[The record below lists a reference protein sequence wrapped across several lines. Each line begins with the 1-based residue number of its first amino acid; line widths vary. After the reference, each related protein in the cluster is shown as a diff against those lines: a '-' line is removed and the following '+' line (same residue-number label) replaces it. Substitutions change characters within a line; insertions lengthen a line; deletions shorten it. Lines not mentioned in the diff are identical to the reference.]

1 LFYQKTHPPNRISE
15 MAANDTLDDIK
26 SKGIL
31 WGFGVL
37 SLVIAVILLI
47 LGAWWGSEP
56 GQFNIQDEAR
66 KRVEE
71 SKLETGHHGQE
82 ATHEPVANTP
92 EEEIEVSEM
101 PIGYTYTNTLAHI
114 AEVLLHKSGGY
125 ITNDV
130 APPGVFLDNIS
141 NWEYG
146 ALVMLRD
153 ATTALRNHF
162 ARDQSQSAED
172 PDLAIAE
179 PYFYYEHNSWALPS
193 TEAEYQK
200 GIDALHKYM
209 SRLQKYGGPIKK
221 AQFYSRADNLWQYTE
236 VVIKRLGGLSTRLTA
251 NSAGGNYGPGL
262 TVIEKQAADE
272 KGTPVT
278 KVSWLEI
285 DDIFYEARGASW
297 ALLHILRAIKHDF
310 ADILLDKRAMRTVDI
325 MIKAMENALTP
336 ILSPMILDGSGYGL
350 FANYSLTMA
359 NYISRANA
367 AALDLRDIMNRG

>member
-1 LFYQKTHPPNRISE
+1 
-15 MAANDTLDDIK
+15 MAANNTSDDLK

-31 WGFGVL
+31 WGFGVF
-37 SLVIAVILLI
+37 LLI
-47 LGAWWGSEP
+47 VVAVLVLLGAWWGSEP
-56 GQFNIQDEAR
+56 GQFNIQDAA
-66 KRVEE
+66 
-71 SKLETGHHGQE
+71 LERAKETN
-82 ATHEPVANTP
+82 TSNIPV
-92 EEEIEVSEM
+92 
-101 PIGYTYTNTLAHI
+101 GYTYTNTLAHI

-153 ATTALRNHF
+153 ATSALRNHF

-179 PYFYYEHNSWALPS
+179 PYFYYENDSWALPS

-200 GIDALHKYM
+200 GVEALHKYM
-209 SRLQKYGGPIKK
+209 TRLQKYGGNVKQ

-251 NSAGGNYGPGL
+251 NSSGANFGPGL
-262 TVIEKQAADE
+262 TELERQVAEQQ
-272 KGTPVT
+272 GTPVA
-278 KVSWLEI
+278 KVTWLEI
-285 DDIFYEARGASW
+285 DDVFYEARGAAW
-297 ALLHILRAIKHDF
+297 ALLHILRAIKYDF

-325 MIKAMENALTP
+325 MIKAMENALQP
-336 ILSPMILDGSGYGL
+336 ILSPMILNGSGYGL
-350 FANYSLTMA
+350 FANYSLSMA
-359 NYISRANA
+359 NYIARANA

>member
-1 LFYQKTHPPNRISE
+1 
-15 MAANDTLDDIK
+15 MAASETLDDIK

-37 SLVIAVILLI
+37 TIAVVVILFI
-47 LGAWWGSEP
+47 LGAWWGGEP
-56 GQFNIQDEAR
+56 SQFNILDEAH

-71 SKLETGHHGQE
+71 SKLEDEHGHE
-82 ATHEPVANTP
+82 AAAPEKGLKP
-92 EEEIEVSEM
+92 EEETVVAEL

-209 SRLQKYGGPIKK
+209 SRLQKYGGPVKK

-251 NSAGGNYGPGL
+251 NSSGGNYGPGL
-262 TVIEKQAADE
+262 TELEKPEVPA
-272 KGTPVT
+272 G
-278 KVSWLEI
+278 LYY
-285 DDIFYEARGASW
+285 IF
-297 ALLHILRAIKHDF
+297 
-310 ADILLDKRAMRTVDI
+310 
-325 MIKAMENALTP
+325 
-336 ILSPMILDGSGYGL
+336 
-350 FANYSLTMA
+350 
-359 NYISRANA
+359 
-367 AALDLRDIMNRG
+367 

>member
-1 LFYQKTHPPNRISE
+1 
-15 MAANDTLDDIK
+15 MAASATLHDIK

-31 WGFGVL
+31 WVF
-37 SLVIAVILLI
+37 SVIGTVAIIILLI
-47 LGAWWGSEP
+47 LGQWWGSEP
-56 GQFNIQDEAR
+56 EQFNIQDEAL
-66 KRVEE
+66 KRA
-71 SKLETGHHGQE
+71 KETN
-82 ATHEPVANTP
+82 TSDIPV
-92 EEEIEVSEM
+92 
-101 PIGYTYTNTLAHI
+101 GFTYTNTLAHI

-130 APPGVFLDNIS
+130 APPGLFLDNIS

-153 ATTALRNHF
+153 ATSALRNHF
-162 ARDQSQSAED
+162 ARDQSVSAED

-179 PYFYYEHNSWALPS
+179 PYFYYENDSWALPS
-193 TEAEYQK
+193 TEAEYTK
-200 GIDALHKYM
+200 GIEALHKYM
-209 SRLQKYGGPIKK
+209 ARLQKYGGNVKQ

-251 NSAGGNYGPGL
+251 NSSVANYGPGL
-262 TVIEKQAADE
+262 TPDE
-272 KGTPVT
+272 LILAGQQGSAPA

-285 DDIFYEARGASW
+285 DDVFYEARGASW

-325 MIKAMENALTP
+325 IIKAMENALAP
-336 ILSPMILDGSGYGL
+336 ILSPMVLSGDGYGL

-359 NYISRANA
+359 NYIARANA

>member
-1 LFYQKTHPPNRISE
+1 MFYQKTHPPNRISE

-141 NWEYG
+141 NWESG

>member
-1 LFYQKTHPPNRISE
+1 
-15 MAANDTLDDIK
+15 MASNETVQDLK

-31 WGFGVL
+31 WGFSVF
-37 SLVIAVILLI
+37 SLIVVVILII

-56 GQFNIQDEAR
+56 GQFNIQDEAV
-66 KRVEE
+66 KRAEE
-71 SKLETGHHGQE
+71 
-82 ATHEPVANTP
+82 THSTDNMPV
-92 EEEIEVSEM
+92 
-101 PIGYTYTNTLAHI
+101 GYVYTNTLAHI
-114 AEVLLHKSGGY
+114 AETLLHKSGGY

-130 APPGVFLDNIS
+130 APPGLFLDNIS

-153 ATTALRNHF
+153 ATSALRNHF

-179 PYFYYEHNSWALPS
+179 PYFYYENDSWALPS

-209 SRLQKYGGPIKK
+209 SRLQNYGGPVKQ

-251 NSAGGNYGPGL
+251 NTSAANLGPGL
-262 TVIEKQAADE
+262 SDLEREQAE
-272 KGTPVT
+272 QEGTPIT
-278 KVSWLEI
+278 KVTWLEI
-285 DDIFYEARGASW
+285 DDVFYEARGASW

-310 ADILLDKRAMRTVDI
+310 KDILLDKRAMRTVDI
-325 MIKAMENALTP
+325 MIKAMENALQP
-336 ILSPMILDGSGYGL
+336 IMSPMILNGGGYSL

-359 NYISRANA
+359 NYIARANA

>member
-1 LFYQKTHPPNRISE
+1 
-15 MAANDTLDDIK
+15 MAENETLDDIK

-31 WGFGVL
+31 WVFGVFGIIV
-37 SLVIAVILLI
+37 LVILII

-56 GQFNIQDEAR
+56 GQFNILDEAQ
-66 KRVEE
+66 KRA
-71 SKLETGHHGQE
+71 KETH
-82 ATHEPVANTP
+82 TTDNMPV
-92 EEEIEVSEM
+92 
-101 PIGYTYTNTLAHI
+101 GYVYTNTLAHI
-114 AEVLLHKSGGY
+114 AEVLLHKPGGY

-130 APPGVFLDNIS
+130 GPPGVFLDNVP

-153 ATTALRNHF
+153 ASSALRNHF

-179 PYFYYEHNSWALPS
+179 PYFYFENDSWALPS

-200 GIDALHKYM
+200 GIEALHKYM
-209 SRLQKYGGPIKK
+209 SRLQKYGGEVKQ

-251 NSAGGNYGPGL
+251 NSSGANYGPGL
-262 TVIEKQAADE
+262 TELEKELAD
-272 KGTPVT
+272 KQGTPIPRIT
-278 KVSWLEI
+278 WLEI
-285 DDIFYEARGASW
+285 DDVFYEARGASW

-310 ADILLDKRAMRTVDI
+310 KDILLDKRAMRTVDI
-325 MIKAMENALTP
+325 MIKSLENALEP
-336 ILSPMILDGSGYGL
+336 IMSPMILNGDGYGL

-359 NYISRANA
+359 NYIARANA

>member
-1 LFYQKTHPPNRISE
+1 
-15 MAANDTLDDIK
+15 MAAIETLQDVK

-31 WGFGVL
+31 WVFGVFVIII
-37 SLVIAVILLI
+37 LVIQFI

-56 GQFNIQDEAR
+56 EQFNIQDEAL
-66 KRVEE
+66 KRA
-71 SKLETGHHGQE
+71 KETH
-82 ATHEPVANTP
+82 TSNIPV
-92 EEEIEVSEM
+92 
-101 PIGYTYTNTLAHI
+101 GYTYTNTLAHI
-114 AEVLLHKSGGY
+114 AEVLMYKPGGY

-172 PDLAIAE
+172 ADLAVAE
-179 PYFYYEHNSWALPS
+179 PYFYYENDSWALPS

-209 SRLQKYGGPIKK
+209 SRLQKYGGNVKQ

-251 NSAGGNYGPGL
+251 NSSGSNYGPGL
-262 TVIEKQAADE
+262 SELEIKKAEEQ
-272 KGTPVT
+272 GTPIAKVT
-278 KVSWLEI
+278 WLEI

-310 ADILLDKRAMRTVDI
+310 ADILIDKRAMRTVDI
-325 MIKAMENALTP
+325 MIKALENALTP
-336 ILSPMILDGSGYGL
+336 ILSPMILNGGGYGL

-359 NYISRANA
+359 NYIARANA

>member
-1 LFYQKTHPPNRISE
+1 

-37 SLVIAVILLI
+37 TLVAVVVLLI

-66 KRVEE
+66 KRVEA
-71 SKLETGHHGQE
+71 SKLEGGHNEHDSAPASVASGQ
-82 ATHEPVANTP
+82 AN
-92 EEEIEVSEM
+92 EESEVSEV

-130 APPGVFLDNIS
+130 APPGVLLDNIS

-172 PDLAIAE
+172 PDLAVAE

-209 SRLQKYGGPIKK
+209 TRLQKYGGTVKK

-251 NSAGGNYGPGL
+251 NSAEGNYGPGL

-278 KVSWLEI
+278 KVSWL
-285 DDIFYEARGASW
+285 
-297 ALLHILRAIKHDF
+297 LVH
-310 ADILLDKRAMRTVDI
+310 
-325 MIKAMENALTP
+325 P
-336 ILSPMILDGSGYGL
+336 
-350 FANYSLTMA
+350 
-359 NYISRANA
+359 
-367 AALDLRDIMNRG
+367 

>member
-1 LFYQKTHPPNRISE
+1 
-15 MAANDTLDDIK
+15 MAASETLDDVK

-37 SLVIAVILLI
+37 TLAVVVVLII

-56 GQFNIQDEAR
+56 GQFNIQDEAL
-66 KRVEE
+66 KRA
-71 SKLETGHHGQE
+71 KETDTSE
-82 ATHEPVANTP
+82 IPV
-92 EEEIEVSEM
+92 
-101 PIGYTYTNTLAHI
+101 GYTYTNTLAHI

-130 APPGVFLDNIS
+130 APPGVLLDNIS

-209 SRLQKYGGPIKK
+209 SRLQKYGGTVKK

-236 VVIKRLGGLSTRLTA
+236 VVIKRLGGLSTRLSA
-251 NSAGGNYGPGL
+251 NSAEGNYGPGL
-262 TVIEKQAADE
+262 TELEKQAADE

-285 DDIFYEARGASW
+285 DDVFYEARGASW

-336 ILSPMILDGSGYGL
+336 VLSPMILNGSGYGL
-350 FANYSLTMA
+350 FANYSLSMA
-359 NYISRANA
+359 NYIARANA